1 MHRPMKDICDFDDMM
16 VEEKEERSHVNFVS
30 CDEPVFAHVW
40 SLSHYRIDLLKSLT
54 PCCTL
59 QTKICMCDEVR
70 KDSVRFSSR
79 VKCQPKVYDRT
90 SSQS

>member
-30 CDEPVFAHVW
+30 CDKPVFAHVW
-40 SLSHYRIDLLKSLT
+40 SLSRYRIDLLKSLT

-70 KDSVRFSSR
+70 KDSSSLAQELNVGQKFR
-79 VKCQPKVYDRT
+79 
-90 SSQS
+90 